1 MGQSIHF
8 RLTCLEIAQDYRPVV
23 SPTVDYIEH
32 SDFHYRGV
40 DPYIRGTFNW
50 RFDYKEKAISQQM
63 KKERKDDTE
72 GIK

>member
-1 MGQSIHF
+1 M
-8 RLTCLEIAQDYRPVV
+8 C
-23 SPTVDYIEH
+23 PTVDYIEH

-40 DPYIRGTFNW
+40 DPFIRGTFNW

-72 GIK
+72 GVK